1 MLQVIH
7 FAGVRGLARHNR
19 YDWKSN
25 FVPKLDS
32 GFADVIRGGTDV
44 MPSPR
49 SMVLVFEIKG
59 AIQRVAKD
67 AMAFDHRHENFEMSI
82 IAQWTDS
89 AHDIE
94 NMRWARDVWT
104 SAQPFVS
111 PAVSANHLSGDES
124 RSRVQSAYGPE
135 KYEKLAKLKAKYDP
149 MNFFCQNHN
158 IAPQSTKLPAAKS

>member
-1 MLQVIH
+1 
-7 FAGVRGLARHNR
+7 
-19 YDWKSN
+19 
-25 FVPKLDS
+25 
-32 GFADVIRGGTDV
+32 

-82 IAQWTDS
+82 IAQWTDP
-89 AHDIE
+89 AHDTE

-111 PAVSANHLSGDES
+111 PAVYANHLSGDES

-149 MNFFCQNHN
+149 MNFSCQNHN
-158 IAPQSTKLPAAKS
+158 IAPQSTKLPAEKSRSRKTVQVRPSTHSDGNGVDQGLARSSQSTQSTGCIAR